1 MAKSRSIGSGF
12 AEPSVLVS
20 STLPATQER
29 AIEMV
34 EFSQSI
40 SLHFSPAISLTR
52 GPKKRATRAIVRN
65 GSVNLASRRL
75 NSLIVK
81 ILGTFVRFEDPFTR
95 TRLIG
100 FRSTGVNS
108 QRIAQLKSKCIISL
122 MWPLLFP
129 ASFKSLTQSS
139 TGSGFT
145 WAIGTSRHRG
155 LIWVLIQL
163 TYRERVTWRS
173 GSASRTYR
181 SMTAPN
187 EVWSAG

>member
-1 MAKSRSIGSGF
+1 MGSGF

-20 STLPATQER
+20 STLPATQDR
-29 AIEMV
+29 AIEIFK
-34 EFSQSI
+34 FSQSI
-40 SLHFSPAISLTR
+40 SLHFSPTISLTR
-52 GPKKRATRAIVRN
+52 GPKNRATRAIVRN
-65 GSVNLASRRL
+65 GSVNLSSKRL

-81 ILGTFVRFEDPFTR
+81 NLGTFVRLEEPFTR

-100 FRSTGVNS
+100 FLSTGINS
-108 QRIAQLKSKCIISL
+108 QRMAQLKSKCIISR

-129 ASFKSLTQSS
+129 ASFRPLTQNS

-145 WAIGTSRHRG
+145 WAIGTSRHLG
-155 LIWVLIQL
+155 FILVLIQL

-181 SMTAPN
+181 SITAPN